1 MSERRFLNI
10 VYTIFYIL
18 IFGVP
23 ILFILIAA
31 LQPTLEDMQ
40 LNPFDHARITDM
52 EYRAVL
58 EDPLFD
64 ETVLHVTEKMTF
76 DVRAASRDN
85 LYWELWRDL
94 SEEETDGLTARY
106 EVKSVTEILPDGTR
120 IPYPESDEL
129 YWEDW
134 DYTTD
139 AYGKGPGKWYHSP
152 GPYNESRRRY
162 EAVFFYVDGLFR
174 EKVTFEIE
182 YDLYNVV
189 LKYADCCDLYLIPY
203 YGHTITYLDSFYGEI
218 LIPDL
223 SMPAKGNY
231 EVFTYGTRAKNEAFE
246 VKESDTKYPGY
257 YTFTFDLD
265 EEDLKFTPSNQ
276 YIEFELVAFGEDY
289 DAFAESA
296 PDNYYS
302 HTNALEEIF
311 AEHEEYVDMVAQY
324 KVKKAVAFGICVAIA
339 ILLLI
344 MYLRTDKSIQS
355 KHIFYEPE
363 AYYDFYREIPGDLDP
378 YFAAALAQCKHKKIK
393 DDSHIYSAL
402 LLSLAQKEYV
412 ALTDLGDD
420 VEIRILR
427 PANAAQNSASNITP
441 DTFVTNDQYIMYTED
456 TPAEL
461 TVCETYYFNL
471 LVRHTHGD
479 RIMMSTFRRKVTTDF
494 SNTAD
499 FADNMANAVVNIGV
513 ANGYFQKAEYDQIQ
527 KKLQNRA
534 KFLLWTGI
542 ILLLPVNL
550 ISYFTRM
557 DLSLGGY
564 TLLGAVCVLFA
575 WLFQQKSYHYPLLTD
590 LGETEYAKWR
600 GLYNYLSSK
609 PLMTENTILDLAVWE
624 RYLVYATAFGLSD
637 KINEAIKIR
646 CPQFTYNEKYRD
658 SGYQSKHFY
667 HRTGRRFRSSVRTGT
682 YNNSSYSY
690 GGSGRYGG
698 GGGGG
703 H

>member
-1 MSERRFLNI
+1 MNTGKLLS
-10 VYTIFYIL
+10 IFYICF
-18 IFGVP
+18 FGFMVLLAIIP
-23 ILFILIAA
+23 SIN
-31 LQPTLEDMQ
+31 LEDMQ

-76 DVRAASRDN
+76 DVRAASHDN

-94 SEEETDGLTARY
+94 SEEKTDGLTAQY

-120 IPYPESDEL
+120 IPYPESPWL
-129 YWEDW
+129 YWEDY
-134 DYTTD
+134 DYTP
-139 AYGKGPGKWYHSP
+139 AASKYGMGPGKWHHSP
-152 GPYNESRRRY
+152 GPYNESQRRY

-218 LIPDL
+218 LIPDM

-231 EVFTYGTRAKNEAFE
+231 EVFTYGTSAKDEAFE
-246 VKESDTKYPGY
+246 VEESETKYPGY

-265 EEDLKFTPSNQ
+265 EDDLKFAPYNK
-276 YIEFELVAFGEDY
+276 YIEFELVAFGDDY

-296 PDNYYS
+296 PSNYYS
-302 HTNALEEIF
+302 DEDALDEIL
-311 AEHEEYVDMVAQY
+311 AEHEEYVDNVQQY
-324 KVKKAVAFGICVAIA
+324 KVKKAVALGICVALA
-339 ILLLI
+339 ILI
-344 MYLRTDKSIQS
+344 VVMFFRMDKSIQS
-355 KHIFYEPE
+355 KHVFYQPE

-393 DDSHIYSAL
+393 DDSPIYSAL

-412 ALTDLGDD
+412 ALTELGDD

-427 PANAAQNSASNITP
+427 PANAAQQNAGSITP
-441 DTFVTNDQYIMYTED
+441 DTIATNDQYIMYTED
-456 TPAEL
+456 TPAKL

-471 LVRHTHGD
+471 LVRHTYGD
-479 RIMMSTFRRKVTTDF
+479 RIMMSDFRRKVTNDF

-499 FADNMANAVVNIGV
+499 FADNMKNAVVNIGV

-527 KKLQNRA
+527 KQMQIRA
-534 KFLLWTGI
+534 KLLLWAGI
-542 ILLLPVNL
+542 ILLVPVNL

-557 DLSLGGY
+557 DLAFGGY
-564 TLLGAVCVLFA
+564 TLLGVACLVMA
-575 WLFQQKSYHYPLLTD
+575 WFFQKKSYRYPLLTA

-609 PLMTENTILDLAVWE
+609 PLMTESTILDLAVWE

-637 KINEAIKIR
+637 QINEAIKIR

-658 SGYQSKHFY
+658 SGYQSRHFY
-667 HRTGRRFRSSVRTGT
+667 HRTGRSFRSGVRSGT
-682 YNNSSYSY
+682 FNNSSYSY

>member
-1 MSERRFLNI
+1 MNSGKLLA
-10 VYTIFYIL
+10 IFYVCF
-18 IFGVP
+18 FGFMVLLAIIP
-23 ILFILIAA
+23 SINIA
-31 LQPTLEDMQ
+31 DMQ

-52 EYRAVL
+52 EYHAEL
-58 EDPLFD
+58 EDPPFG
-64 ETVLHVTEKMTF
+64 ETVLHVTERMTF
-76 DVRAASRDN
+76 DVHAPSRSRDD

-94 SEEETDGLTARY
+94 SEERTDGLTAQF
-106 EVKSVTEILPDGTR
+106 EVKSVTQILPDGTR
-120 IPYPESDEL
+120 INYPESPQL
-129 YWEDW
+129 YWEDY
-134 DYTTD
+134 DYRSS
-139 AYGKGPGKWYHSP
+139 AYGLGPGKWYHSP
-152 GPYNESRRRY
+152 GPYDESRRRY
-162 EAVFFYVDGLFR
+162 EAVFFYVDGLYR

-189 LKYADCCDLYLIPY
+189 LKYADCCDLYLVPY
-203 YGHTITYLDSFYGEI
+203 YGHTINYLDSFYGEI

-231 EVFTYGTRAKNEAFE
+231 EVFTYGTGAKDEAFE
-246 VKESDTKYPGY
+246 VEESDTKYPGY

-265 EEDLKFTPSNQ
+265 EDDLKFAPYNQ
-276 YIEFELVAFGEDY
+276 YIEFELVAFNEDY

-296 PDNYYS
+296 PSNYYS
-302 HTNALEEIF
+302 DEDALDEIF
-311 AEHEEYVDMVAQY
+311 AEHEEYVDNVQQY
-324 KVKKAVAFGICVAIA
+324 KVKKVVVLAICVAIA
-339 ILLLI
+339 VLLVV
-344 MYLRTDKSIQS
+344 MYLRMEQSIHS
-355 KHIFYEPE
+355 KHIFYQPE
-363 AYYDFYREIPGDLDP
+363 YKYPTYNEVPGDLDP
-378 YFAAALAQCKHKKIK
+378 YFAATLAQCKSKKIK
-393 DDSHIYSAL
+393 DDSCIYSAL

-412 ALTDLGDD
+412 ALTELGDD
-420 VEIRILR
+420 VEIKILR
-427 PANAAQNSASNITP
+427 PAKGGQNTANTTTP
-441 DTFVTNDQYIMYTED
+441 DTITTNDQYIMYTED

-471 LVRHTHGD
+471 LVRHTYGD
-479 RIMMSTFRRKVTTDF
+479 RIMMSEFRRRVTNDA

-499 FADNMANAVVNIGV
+499 FADNMENAVVNIGV

-527 KKLQNRA
+527 KKIAGRA
-534 KFLLWTGI
+534 KFLLWAGI

-557 DLSLGGY
+557 DFALGGY
-564 TLLGAVCVLFA
+564 TLLGVACLLMA
-575 WLFQQKSYHYPLLTD
+575 WLFHKKAYRYPLLTA
-590 LGETEYAKWR
+590 LGETEYEKWH
-600 GLYNYLSSK
+600 GFYNYLNSQ
-609 PLMTENTILDLAVWE
+609 PLMTDSTILDLAVWE

-658 SGYQSKHFY
+658 SGYQNRHFY

-682 YNNSSYSY
+682 INHSNYSY